1 MNILSQQKQED
12 NQMAEL
18 NDTEMEKEKESKENQ
33 IESLQTRINDLKAAS
48 QKDQKVVN
56 ELRT

>member
-1 MNILSQQKQED
+1 
-12 NQMAEL
+12 MAEL